1 MHADTPKRVH
11 ASCTGDFIIKKG
23 GGEALHRLFS
33 KPWKPF
39 LPHTRAVRF
48 AHTHTD
54 SCQDGSHY
62 SQRCSSSDL
71 ELTTQG
77 KRTISGSC
85 GNTHFERLQKVT
97 GARQTAQDSSMRSQ
111 ASSSPRAQTSSHL
124 ISFLPCTGELV
135 RSAQCCILI
144 CTLLRSIQQQFSPE
158 RGRAHYP
165 AEMSSPGSKLLF
177 LHTASAPLPTP
188 AGHCGTHRQCRCSAC

>member
-11 ASCTGDFIIKKG
+11 TSCTGDFIIKKG
-23 GGEALHRLFS
+23 GGGKHCTGYFLSHGSLSYPTPGLYILHI
-33 KPWKPF
+33 
-39 LPHTRAVRF
+39 HM
-48 AHTHTD
+48 D